1 MVSSGGRA
9 YRSQD
14 GGIRVAA
21 EWTIREVLSWT
32 RGYFEGAGIVQPRLE
47 AEILLAHALEVDRL
61 HLYLS
66 PDKPLSVEE
75 RSRFRTFVQR
85 RRAGEPLQH
94 LIGEVTFFGLR
105 FRVSR
110 DALIPRS
117 ETEEL
122 LDHTLRLATR
132 DREIR
137 CLDLGTGSG
146 VIAVCLARYL
156 PRAAVTAADVS
167 ATAIDLARANATLN
181 DVADRIEFVE
191 SDWFRNVS
199 GRFDLVVSNPPYV
212 ASDAVADLAVEVRD
226 HEPRVALDGG
236 EGGTQAISSILTGL
250 GDHLLPGG
258 RVLLEIGDGQGDT
271 VSREMR
277 AVGLTDVRIDRDLS
291 GRERFASARGS

>member
-1 MVSSGGRA
+1 M
-9 YRSQD
+9 
-14 GGIRVAA
+14 AA

-122 LDHTLRLATR
+122 LDHTLRLAPR

-167 ATAIDLARANATLN
+167 AAAIDLARANATLN

-212 ASDAVADLAVEVRD
+212 ASGAVERLAVEVRD

-236 EGGTQAISSILTGL
+236 EDGTQAISAVLAGV
-250 GDHLLPGG
+250 GGHLLPGG

-271 VSREMR
+271 VSREMT
-277 AVGLTDVRIDRDLS
+277 AAGLSDVRIDRDLS
-291 GRERFASARGS
+291 GRERFASARGSS